1 MGIAPG
7 ELPNSNHTE
16 STVLNIIIRHLKN
29 TYIYGTCEHPLGAK
43 CTSHG
48 SKMPAVDRFQ

>member
-1 MGIAPG
+1 MGIAIG

-29 TYIYGTCEHPLGAK
+29 TYIYGTCEHPLGGK

-48 SKMPAVDRFQ
+48 SKMPAVHRFQ